1 MTGRAAAVRCFGVPL
16 RRNRKGPNRAVGMT
30 DPLPEDVRRFL
41 DEHIESLEQLEIL
54 RVLAEDPGREWS
66 AGELAAEIQAEAATA
81 ATHVTS
87 LAARGLVTT
96 SARGGET
103 VARHGARPAELVN
116 RLAKVLAAYRERPV
130 TMIKLVY
137 AKANE
142 RLRAF
147 SDAFRL
153 RKEG

>member
-1 MTGRAAAVRCFGVPL
+1 
-16 RRNRKGPNRAVGMT
+16 MT

-41 DEHIESLEQLEIL
+41 DENIESLEQLEIL
-54 RVLAEDPGREWS
+54 RVLAEDPGREW
-66 AGELAAEIQAEAATA
+66 AAAELAAEIQADPSAAASHIA
-81 ATHVTS
+81 A
-87 LAARGLVTT
+87 LAARGLVAT
-96 SARGGET
+96 STRRGET
-103 VARHGARPAELVN
+103 VARHGTRSPELGG
-116 RLAKVLAAYRERPV
+116 RLTQVLAAYHERPV

-153 RKEG
+153 RKED

>member
-1 MTGRAAAVRCFGVPL
+1 
-16 RRNRKGPNRAVGMT
+16 MT

-41 DEHIESLEQLEIL
+41 DENIESLEQLEIL
-54 RVLAEDPGREWS
+54 RVLAEEPGREWS
-66 AGELAAEIQAEAATA
+66 AGELAAEIQAEPSAAASHMA
-81 ATHVTS
+81 A
-87 LAARGLVTT
+87 LAARGLVAT
-96 SARGGET
+96 SARRGEA
-103 VARHGARPAELVN
+103 VARHGSRSPDLGD
-116 RLAKVLAAYRERPV
+116 RLARVLAAYRERPV

-153 RKEG
+153 RKED

>member
-1 MTGRAAAVRCFGVPL
+1 
-16 RRNRKGPNRAVGMT
+16 MT

-54 RVLAEDPGREWS
+54 RLLSEDPTREWT
-66 AGELAAEIQAEAATA
+66 AAQLGAEIQADPSVAAA
-81 ATHVTS
+81 H
-87 LAARGLVTT
+87 LAALAGRGLLASSSPAVSRYGASTPEL
-96 SARGGET
+96 GE
-103 VARHGARPAELVN
+103 
-116 RLAKVLAAYRERPV
+116 RLARALAVYRERPV

-137 AKANE
+137 ARASE